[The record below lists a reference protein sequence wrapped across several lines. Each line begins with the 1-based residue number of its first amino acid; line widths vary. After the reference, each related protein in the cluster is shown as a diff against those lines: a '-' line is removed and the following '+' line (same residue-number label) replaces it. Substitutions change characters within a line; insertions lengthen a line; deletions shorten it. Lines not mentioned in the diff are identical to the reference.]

1 MCAHYISNSV
11 YSTMNTSFRY
21 AFYVLIFVN
30 IYLSCHITAFKLSA
44 KRAYLATVSTQF
56 LEPIP
61 THTK

>member
-1 MCAHYISNSV
+1 
-11 YSTMNTSFRY
+11 MNTSFRY
-21 AFYVLIFVN
+21 AFYVLIYVD
-30 IYLSCHITAFKLSA
+30 IYLSCHITALQLSA